1 MNGKRSFM
9 HIFFLSV
16 LFTFVLFSQ
25 AAQSVEQI
33 GSLPSNETIS
43 KSTIHAQDYDAVQL
57 SLPAMPMPKE
67 DLLLPIPIPPIQKQV
82 LSPHSFIG
90 FDSGSVLYATD
101 TSRTIDVM
109 KYGSNYLASFHADF
123 SHKQA

>member
-1 MNGKRSFM
+1 MNRKHSFM
-9 HIFFLSV
+9 QIFFLSV
-16 LFTFVLFSQ
+16 LFMFVLFSQ
-25 AAQSVEQI
+25 AAQLVEQI

-43 KSTIHAQDYDAVQL
+43 KSTIHAQDHDAVQL
-57 SLPAMPMPKE
+57 SLPAMPKE

-90 FDSGSVLYATD
+90 FDSCSVLYATD